1 MLGLDLI
8 HVSKSC
14 PSNKKDSDQNMQ
26 NMNKPTKGGVRSLAL
41 VNLVRILNMKLLNAF
56 HSLITWTSRVKLH
69 LVWKS
74 ENLVYSLIP
83 DKDHYAYK

>member
-14 PSNKKDSDQNMQ
+14 PSNKKDRDQNMQ
-26 NMNKPTKGGVRSLAL
+26 NINKPTKGGVRSLAL

-56 HSLITWTSRVKLH
+56 QSLDNFSCKITLGVKVGKPRLFPDSR
-69 LVWKS
+69 
-74 ENLVYSLIP
+74 
-83 DKDHYAYK
+83 